1 MLSSLELLQCPYL
14 RDLLDQPAAMER
26 TVTGFSPVVELNSL
40 SEDLRSGRFARVVLT
55 GMGGSYHMLCPLH
68 LRLTQAGFN
77 SVLAETSELLDSL
90 ATLLTKALVIALS
103 QSGASAETV
112 RLLDR
117 RGPTIVGVTNTAE
130 SPLAQKADV
139 TLLTR
144 AGEEGGVACKT
155 AVTSLAALEWLSAHL
170 AGDDL
175 GRARAELETAAPA
188 LETYLVHWK
197 QHVQTLAG
205 ILKGIEHA
213 FVVGR
218 GRSLAAAGLGGMIQ
232 KEAAHVH
239 GEGMSSAA
247 FRHGPFEM
255 LGPDCFVLVM
265 EGDAEVA
272 AKNRQLVDDVVATGA
287 RGALCGLQDSDG
299 PFALPSAPSRIR
311 PILEL
316 LPPQMMSLAFAYLK
330 GREPGKFERITKVTT
345 VE

>member
-1 MLSSLELLQCPYL
+1 MPSSLELLQCPYL

-26 TVTGFSPVVELNSL
+26 TVTGFSLVGELGRL
-40 SEDLRSGRFARVVLT
+40 REDLRAGRFARVVLT
-55 GMGGSYHMLCPLH
+55 GMGGSYHMLYPLH

-90 ATLLTKALVIALS
+90 ATLLTKDTLVIALS

-117 RGPTIVGVTNTAE
+117 GGPTIVGVTNTPE

-139 TLLTR
+139 TVLTR

-155 AVTSLAALEWLSAHL
+155 AVTSLAALEWLSA
-170 AGDDL
+170 
-175 GRARAELETAAPA
+175 ELETAAPV
-188 LETYLVHWK
+188 LETYLVNWK
-197 QHVQTLAG
+197 RHVQTLAG

-299 PFALPSAPSRIR
+299 PFALPQAPERIR

>member
-1 MLSSLELLQCPYL
+1 VNFESLECGYL
-14 RDLLDQPAAMER
+14 RDLLDQPAAVAQ
-26 TVTGFSPVVELNSL
+26 TVADFSPFAELNRL
-40 SEDLRSGRFARVVLT
+40 REDLRSGRFTRVVLT
-55 GMGGSYHMLCPLH
+55 GMGGSYHILCPLH
-68 LRLTQAGFN
+68 VRLTQAGIA
-77 SVLAETSELLDSL
+77 SVQAETSELLDSL
-90 ATLLTKALVIALS
+90 GALLNQNTLVIALS

-112 RLLDR
+112 RLLER
-117 RGPTIVGVTNTAE
+117 SGPRIVGLTNTPG
-130 SPLAQKADV
+130 SPLALKADV
-139 TLLTR
+139 TLFTR
-144 AGEEGGVACKT
+144 AGEEDGVACKT
-155 AVTSLAALEWLSAHL
+155 SVSSLAALEWLGAHL

-175 GRARAELETAAPA
+175 GRARAEVQTAAPA
-188 LETYLVHWK
+188 MDRYLMSWK
-197 QHVQTLAG
+197 EHVAALAE
-205 ILKGIEHA
+205 ILRGIEHA

-218 GRSLAAAGLGGMIQ
+218 GRSLAAAGLGGMMQ

-265 EGDAEVA
+265 EGDAGVA
-272 AKNRQLVDDVVATGA
+272 AKNRQLVDDVVAAGA
-287 RGALCGLQDSDG
+287 RGALCGPQISDG
-299 PFALPSAPSRIR
+299 PFALPDAPERIR

>member
-1 MLSSLELLQCPYL
+1 MQCPYL

-26 TVTGFSPVVELNSL
+26 TVAGFSPVVELNSL
-40 SEDLRSGRFARVVLT
+40 REDLRAGRFTRVVLT
-55 GMGGSYHMLCPLH
+55 GMGGSYHMLYPLH

-90 ATLLTKALVIALS
+90 AALLNKDTLVIALS

-112 RLLDR
+112 RMLDR
-117 RGPTIVGVTNTAE
+117 GGPTIVGVTNTAE
-130 SPLAQKADV
+130 SPLAQKADI

-175 GRARAELETAAPA
+175 GRTHAELETAAAA
-188 LETYLVHWK
+188 LETYLVNWS

-218 GRSLAAAGLGGMIQ
+218 GRSLAAAGLGGMLQ

-287 RGALCGLQDSDG
+287 RGALCGPQNSQG
-299 PFALPSAPSRIR
+299 PFALPHAPGRIR

-316 LPPQMMSLAFAYLK
+316 LPPQMMSVAFAYLR